1 MKNRIIIVLVLTV
14 LNITDS
20 FSQIAARDLESFSTI
35 GKQSERLQSGNEEV
49 LYEKNGK
56 GLLHHMW
63 FGGGF
68 EGIEN
73 TVIRVYVDNEKEPSI
88 EMKMSEGFA
97 NAYHSSNNFQSSSI
111 IGKTGE
117 KGGVYNT
124 FQSWNTK
131 PRREI
136 AGLLNCSM
144 IPTPKRIYSFGQ
156 QHYPADF

>member
-20 FSQIAARDLESFSTI
+20 FSQIAARDLESFSTM

-68 EGIEN
+68 DLTPFYPFDE
-73 TVIRVYVDNEKEPSI
+73 DC
-88 EMKMSEGFA
+88 
-97 NAYHSSNNFQSSSI
+97 
-111 IGKTGE
+111 
-117 KGGVYNT
+117 
-124 FQSWNTK
+124 QSWHQTAK
-131 PRREI
+131 DLCAPFGDDVYQEHKEWCDKYFYLPHRDETRGVG
-136 AGLLNCSM
+136 GL
-144 IPTPKRIYSFGQ
+144 F
-156 QHYPADF
+156 